1 MLDYI
6 SDALIPIII
15 LLILLYG
22 KKKKVNMYDVFAEGT
37 KESINTALSV
47 FPNLITML
55 IAIGIFRNS
64 GLLDFIISLL
74 SPILNVLR
82 IPEEILPLAIMRP
95 ISGSG
100 STAILSDILINNHPD
115 SLVGKMASTM
125 MGSTETTFYV
135 IALYLGSIGVKKHR
149 YTLKSA
155 LLADG
160 AGMIASIVICYI
172 LFT

>member
-55 IAIGIFRNS
+55 IAIGIFRSS

-74 SPILNVLR
+74 SPVLNTLQ

-135 IALYLGSIGVKKHR
+135 IALYLGSIGVKKQ
-149 YTLKSA
+149 S
-155 LLADG
+155 
-160 AGMIASIVICYI
+160 
-172 LFT
+172 

>member
-55 IAIGIFRNS
+55 IAIGIFRSS

-74 SPILNVLR
+74 SPVLNILR

-135 IALYLGSIGVKKHR
+135 IALYLGSIGVKKHK
-149 YTLKSA
+149 YTLKAS
-155 LLADG
+155 LLADLS
-160 AGMIASIVICYI
+160 GMVASIVISYI

>member
-74 SPILNVLR
+74 SPVLNTLQ

-135 IALYLGSIGVKKHR
+135 IALYLGSIGVKKHK
-149 YTLKSA
+149 YTLKAS
-155 LLADG
+155 LLADLS
-160 AGMIASIVICYI
+160 GMVASIVISYI

>member
-1 MLDYI
+1 MLNNI

-22 KKKKVNMYDVFAEGT
+22 KKKKINMYDAFAEGT
-37 KESINTALSV
+37 KESLNTALSV
-47 FPNLITML
+47 FPNLVTML

-64 GLLDFIISLL
+64 GLLDCIISLL
-74 SPILNVLR
+74 SPVLNALK
-82 IPEEILPLAIMRP
+82 IPEDVLPLAIMRP

-135 IALYLGSIGVKKHR
+135 IALYLGSIGVKKHK
-149 YTLKSA
+149 YTLKAS
-155 LLADG
+155 LLADL
-160 AGMIASIVICYI
+160 AGTTASIVICYM

>member
-55 IAIGIFRNS
+55 IAIGIFRSS

-74 SPILNVLR
+74 SPVLNTLQ
-82 IPEEILPLAIMRP
+82 IPEEILPLAIMRS

-135 IALYLGSIGVKKHR
+135 IALYLGSIGVKKHK
-149 YTLKSA
+149 YTLKAS
-155 LLADG
+155 LLADLS
-160 AGMIASIVICYI
+160 GMVASIVISYI

>member
-55 IAIGIFRNS
+55 IAIGIFRSS

-74 SPILNVLR
+74 SPVLNTLQ

-135 IALYLGSIGVKKHR
+135 IALYLGSIGVKKHK
-149 YTLKSA
+149 YTLKAS
-155 LLADG
+155 LLADLS
-160 AGMIASIVICYI
+160 GMVASIVISYI

>member
-22 KKKKVNMYDVFAEGT
+22 KKKKINMYDVFAEGT

-74 SPILNVLR
+74 SPVLNILR
-82 IPEEILPLAIMRP
+82 IPKEVLPLAIMRP

-135 IALYLGSIGVKKHR
+135 IALYLGSIGVKKHK

-160 AGMIASIVICYI
+160 AGMIGAIVVSYI

>member
-55 IAIGIFRNS
+55 IAIGIFRSS

-74 SPILNVLR
+74 SPVLNTLQ
-82 IPEEILPLAIMRP
+82 IPEEILPLAIMRS

-135 IALYLGSIGVKKHR
+135 IALYLGSIGVRKHK
-149 YTLKSA
+149 YTLKAS
-155 LLADG
+155 LLADLS
-160 AGMIASIVICYI
+160 GMVASIVISYI